1 VVRALQEQNLQVAA
15 GQVGQP
21 PSTPGQSYQ
30 IAVRARGR
38 LVEPEE
44 FSDIVIQRGT
54 GGEIVRIK
62 DVGRSELGAENYGQL
77 LRFGGKAAVG
87 IGIFQL
93 PTANALEVR
102 DAVFAEID
110 RLSKAFPPG
119 LVYKPGTDTTL
130 AVRASIDEV
139 TTTLAEAIA
148 LVILVIF
155 VFLHG
160 FRSVLITALTLP
172 VSLIGTF
179 AFVKLCDFSI
189 NTLTLFGL
197 TLATGLV
204 VDDAIVVIEN
214 IERLMKQKRLS
225 PIDAA
230 RQSMREVSSAVVA
243 ISVVLIAVFVP
254 VAFFPG
260 TTGAIYRQFALTIA
274 AAVALSTFCALTLT
288 PSLSALL
295 LREHTGKKWFFFRK
309 VDQFLDA
316 LRDFYGR
323 ALGRLLKHQF
333 FVLSAFVA
341 CMVGTVLLFRAV
353 PTGFIPDEDQ
363 GYVISTVQGPD
374 GMSLAETEK
383 VMRQVENVL
392 RAQPEVGGVFA
403 VGGFSPQGAGPLIAQ
418 ILSWLLRWAERSP
431 GGPC

>member
-1 VVRALQEQNLQVAA
+1 
-15 GQVGQP
+15 
-21 PSTPGQSYQ
+21 
-30 IAVRARGR
+30 
-38 LVEPEE
+38 
-44 FSDIVIQRGT
+44 
-54 GGEIVRIK
+54 
-62 DVGRSELGAENYGQL
+62 
-77 LRFGGKAAVG
+77 
-87 IGIFQL
+87 
-93 PTANALEVR
+93 
-102 DAVFAEID
+102 
-110 RLSKAFPPG
+110 
-119 LVYKPGTDTTL
+119 VYKPGTDTTL

-179 AFVKLCDFSI
+179 AFVKLFDFSI

-274 AAVALSTFCALTLT
+274 AAVAH
-288 PSLSALL
+288 
-295 LREHTGKKWFFFRK
+295 R
-309 VDQFLDA
+309 
-316 LRDFYGR
+316 
-323 ALGRLLKHQF
+323 
-333 FVLSAFVA
+333 
-341 CMVGTVLLFRAV
+341 
-353 PTGFIPDEDQ
+353 
-363 GYVISTVQGPD
+363 
-374 GMSLAETEK
+374 
-383 VMRQVENVL
+383 
-392 RAQPEVGGVFA
+392 
-403 VGGFSPQGAGPLIAQ
+403 
-418 ILSWLLRWAERSP
+418 P
-431 GGPC
+431 GGPERSWSILAAHLAGHRAWRNQALAELATLGTRHRRQLSGRSPCTRIRRR